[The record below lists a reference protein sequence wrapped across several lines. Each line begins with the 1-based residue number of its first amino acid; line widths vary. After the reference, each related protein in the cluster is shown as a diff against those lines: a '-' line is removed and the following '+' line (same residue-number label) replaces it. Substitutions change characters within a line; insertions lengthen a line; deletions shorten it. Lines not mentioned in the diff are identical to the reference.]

1 MSRYF
6 PVRNGK
12 INNDV
17 NNNSYNKNNLLHL
30 NEKEVEVKDKFSKK
44 KKSIISYLKEYSNKI
59 ITKYFVVYMLF
70 ILSISFYLKSLK
82 GCTGSFEECQSSEYL
97 YFYLIQGIYVL
108 ISCIIFIL
116 LLLLNHIMKL
126 NKINY
131 LFFVSIYFIIFSSF
145 TGTDFAHHGTYNTIY
160 LFYYFS
166 V

>member
-12 INNDV
+12 INNDI

-70 ILSISFYLKSLK
+70 ILSISLYLK
-82 GCTGSFEECQSSEYL
+82 
-97 YFYLIQGIYVL
+97 V
-108 ISCIIFIL
+108 
-116 LLLLNHIMKL
+116 
-126 NKINY
+126 
-131 LFFVSIYFIIFSSF
+131 
-145 TGTDFAHHGTYNTIY
+145 
-160 LFYYFS
+160 
-166 V
+166 

>member
-1 MSRYF
+1 MKKKLKLR
-6 PVRNGK
+6 
-12 INNDV
+12 IN
-17 NNNSYNKNNLLHL
+17 
-30 NEKEVEVKDKFSKK
+30 FQRK

-70 ILSISFYLKSLK
+70 ILSISLYLKSLK

-116 LLLLNHIMKL
+116 LILLNHIMKL

-145 TGTDFAHHGTYNTIY
+145 TGKI
-160 LFYYFS
+160 FYYFS